1 MITVWITQP
10 SCYTAARRQSLPSHK
25 SRRNKELRD
34 PVNGKLESIS
44 SLQTRA
50 AHSTFIISAPL
61 RGAGVCGEPL
71 FFPWPRPPSR
81 EPPTLLGASSRARA
95 PLGRHAGRQS
105 KVPLLTPGPVPEVL
119 APFPLCAFGLR
130 SCSAALWSTQFQ
142 VPFRKQPFRS

>member
-10 SCYTAARRQSLPSHK
+10 SCYTAARCQSLPSHK

-50 AHSTFIISAPL
+50 AQSTFIISAPL

-81 EPPTLLGASSRARA
+81 EPPTLLSASSRARA
-95 PLGRHAGRQS
+95 PLGRHAGRRVKGATVNS
-105 KVPLLTPGPVPEVL
+105 GDCPRSPGAIPAPCIWTEVL
-119 APFPLCAFGLR
+119 LGCPVVNAISGSIQETA
-130 SCSAALWSTQFQ
+130 
-142 VPFRKQPFRS
+142 VP